1 MPSPY
6 SEFIFPDLGFVR
18 WWSVFLTLG
27 ILLGALAAARE
38 ARRTG
43 LDGRHALTLLV
54 VMVPLGVIGAR
65 AYYVFFEWERR
76 FAEVPEQI
84 PQIWQGGVALHGA
97 LLGGALGLWVYAR
110 LASVGFLRWG
120 DAIAVGLPLGMAVAR
135 WGDYFNQQ
143 SFGNPTDLPWGIQI
157 DSFHRPLLLLE
168 SELNFHPTFFYE
180 FLWDLLVLALLLIA
194 RRRLAGIRPGDLILL
209 SLGAYSV
216 GRFFIEALRA
226 DAIIV
231 GDGVRLAMIVSA
243 ALTGLSAAV
252 FLLRRWWPVLRSR
265 RRSASP
271 PSSSA
276 A

>member
-6 SEFIFPDLGFVR
+6 SGFVFPDLGFVR

-27 ILLGALAAARE
+27 IVLGALVAGRE

-43 LDGRHALTLLV
+43 LDSRHVLPLLV

-65 AYYVFFEWERR
+65 AYYVIFEWERR
-76 FAEVPEQI
+76 FADMPDQI

-97 LLGGALGLWVYAR
+97 LLGGALGLWIYAR
-110 LASVGFLRWG
+110 LARIGFLRWG
-120 DAIAVGLPLGMAVAR
+120 DVIAVGFPLGIAVAR

-143 SFGNPTDLPWGIQI
+143 SFGDPTDLPWGIQI
-157 DSFHRPLLLLE
+157 DSFYRPLLFLE
-168 SELNFHPTFFYE
+168 SELSFHPTFFYE
-180 FLWDLLVLALLLIA
+180 SLWDLLVLALVLIA
-194 RRRLAGIRPGDLILL
+194 SRTLAGIRPGELILL

-243 ALTGLSAAV
+243 TMAGLSVAV
-252 FLLRRWWPVLRSR
+252 FLLGWWRPAFRPR
-265 RRSASP
+265 RRSTSR

>member
-6 SEFIFPDLGFVR
+6 SEFVFPDLGFVR

-27 ILLGALAAARE
+27 ILLGAWVAARD

-43 LDGRHALTLLV
+43 LDSRHVLPLLV

-65 AYYVFFEWERR
+65 AYYVIFEWERR
-76 FAEVPEQI
+76 FADVPELI

-97 LLGGALGLWVYAR
+97 LLGGALGLWIYAR
-110 LASVGFLRWG
+110 LARIGFLRWG
-120 DAIAVGLPLGMAVAR
+120 DAIALGLPLGMAVAR

-143 SFGNPTDLPWGIQI
+143 SFGDPTDLPWGIQI
-157 DSFHRPLLLLE
+157 DSFYRPLLFLE

-180 FLWDLLVLALLLIA
+180 FLWDLLVLALVLIA
-194 RRRLAGIRPGDLILL
+194 SRRFKGIRPGERILL

-243 ALTGLSAAV
+243 AMAGLSVAV
-252 FLLRRWWPVLRSR
+252 FLLGRWRPAFRPR

-271 PSSSA
+271 PSRSA